1 MKKPEMINRL
11 SGYFDQGLDKMHEMT
26 GGLED
31 KFLTQTK
38 AVTDRARE
46 GWTDGKE
53 RFMHAEHT
61 VARSAKQ
68 HPTAFFFAGIGL
80 FGLLFAM
87 LMFGWQNRGG
97 MRHMM

>member
-31 KFLTQTK
+31 TFTAGTK

-46 GWTDGKE
+46 GWADGKQQL
-53 RFMHAEHT
+53 MHAEQT
-61 VARSAKQ
+61 VARSVKQ
-68 HPTAFFFAGIGL
+68 HPMAFFFAGIGL

-87 LMFGWQNRGG
+87 LTFGWQNRGG
-97 MRHMM
+97 TRM